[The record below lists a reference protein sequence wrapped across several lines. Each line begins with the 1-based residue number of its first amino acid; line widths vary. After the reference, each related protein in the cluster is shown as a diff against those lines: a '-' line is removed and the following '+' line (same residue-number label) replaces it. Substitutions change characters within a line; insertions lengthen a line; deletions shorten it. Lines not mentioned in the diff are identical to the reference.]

1 MTNSHLIKYSESS
14 QHIKRATHLIQSP
27 IRNVSVRKTS
37 ELIWQDTQ
45 HQTLFHLID
54 QLKTV
59 GSGIDVFTK
68 LNDYAESHF
77 SLEESYMLKLNYPRA
92 KEHIKAHNKFRAELA
107 MMALD
112 QHEFDEQ
119 MRESLALFL
128 REWLTR
134 HIFGID
140 KDFEAFVLNSNYK

>member
-1 MTNSHLIKYSESS
+1 MK
-14 QHIKRATHLIQSP
+14 
-27 IRNVSVRKTS
+27 KTS

-45 HQTLFHLID
+45 HQTLFKLID
-54 QLKTV
+54 QLKV
-59 GSGIDVFTK
+59 AESGLEIFTK

-77 SLEESYMLKLNYPRA
+77 ALEESYVLKLNYPKT
-92 KEHIKAHNKFRAELA
+92 KEHISAHNKFRAELKV
-107 MMALD
+107 MTLNP
-112 QHEFDEQ
+112 HKFDEQ
-119 MRESLALFL
+119 MRASVSLFL